1 MKFYYSLSARYFTN
15 PLQKDHALD
24 LLNRSEIGQLNLYG
38 YLWGHFDCLID
49 QMVITR
55 DILTEQGVDVG
66 VISIIV
72 GHPGNSLDPEN
83 HTLDLRIPS
92 HWRYRIDRFGKVFYH
107 CADIEPIM
115 INDNANALGSL
126 RDAGFSQIFFDDD
139 FRMGNWGPQIQG
151 CFCDACI
158 KEFNQKN
165 AHNLTRES
173 LRSRNRTT

>member
-24 LLNRSEIGQLNLYG
+24 LLNCSEIGQLNLYG

-49 QMVITR
+49 QMVIAR

-83 HTLDLRIPS
+83 HTPG
-92 HWRYRIDRFGKVFYH
+92 F
-107 CADIEPIM
+107 ADSF
-115 INDNANALGSL
+115 ALAVS
-126 RDAGFSQIFFDDD
+126 D
-139 FRMGNWGPQIQG
+139 
-151 CFCDACI
+151 
-158 KEFNQKN
+158 
-165 AHNLTRES
+165 
-173 LRSRNRTT
+173 